1 MRKYLTIL
9 ICLLFSPALH
19 AADTLTFAQA
29 ANLAVAYSAD
39 LKHSRASQK
48 LLEGAWKWGRRAY
61 FPQMNITVSEN
72 DRLQQM
78 GVDSFIKNYGVNV
91 DQLLFDG
98 GRLSMSRK
106 MERMELDLSSEK
118 LDRMANEVAEAAIA
132 AYRNILSS
140 RAIIEIKKSALYVL
154 EEQLKIL
161 HEEVR
166 IGLALPV
173 DLASANISLADAK
186 LDINSLSLDL
196 AEMEKQFAEL
206 LGLEVLPVLI
216 EKVDINRSIKL
227 PRVSAAAALAK
238 DRNPDLNQTRH
249 SIAKKKMEL
258 KYASRNWVPTIKLNG
273 NFGITGQQ
281 YPLTRHNWSVGI
293 TVDFMHPWF
302 QNKLVMQTGWEP
314 VASGLYDRN
323 AMLQNSFTPLPD
335 PAAGFNKKQAA
346 LALSLEQENFNT
358 VLDRL
363 GRITSN
369 ALEKYV
375 LADQKRILSQE
386 SASLGRERCNIE
398 EIRLGLGHIKRL
410 DLMEILIEQTQ
421 REIAVVQTATALLEA
436 ERELERFLDLQPGEL
451 EIFAKNNFFKNKEK
465 K

>member
-1 MRKYLTIL
+1 MCKFI
-9 ICLLFSPALH
+9 PALFCFLSVSALY

-29 ANLAVAYSAD
+29 AKLAVAYSAD
-39 LKHSRASQK
+39 LKHSRASQA

-78 GVDSFIKNYGVNV
+78 GVDSFIKNYGLNV

-98 GRLSMSRK
+98 GRILMSRK
-106 MERMELDLSSEK
+106 MERMELDLSTVK

-132 AYRNILSS
+132 AYRNVLSS
-140 RAIIEIKKSALYVL
+140 RTILEIKKSALSVL
-154 EEQLKIL
+154 EEQLRIL
-161 HEEVR
+161 QEEVR
-166 IGLALPV
+166 LGLALPV

-196 AEMEKQFAEL
+196 AEMEKQFAEI

-216 EKVDINRSIKL
+216 EKVDINRSVML
-227 PRVSAAAALAK
+227 PKVSAASELAK
-238 DRNPDLNQTRH
+238 EKNPDLNEARH
-249 SIAKKKMEL
+249 SIAKKQMEL
-258 KYASRNWVPTIKLNG
+258 KYASRTWVPTLKLNG
-273 NFGITGQQ
+273 NFGITGQR

-302 QNKLVMQTGWEP
+302 QNRFVMQTGWEP
-314 VASGLYDRN
+314 VSSGLYDRN
-323 AMLQNSFTPLPD
+323 AMLQNSLTPLPD

-346 LALSLEQENFNT
+346 LALALEQENFNT

-369 ALEKYV
+369 ALEKCA
-375 LADQKRILSQE
+375 LAEQKRLLSLE
-386 SASLGRERCNIE
+386 SASLGKEKCRIE
-398 EIRLGLGHIKRL
+398 EIRLGLGHITRL
-410 DLMEILIEQTQ
+410 NLMEVLIEQTQ
-421 REIAVVQTATALLEA
+421 REIAVVQAATALLEA
-436 ERELERFLDLQPGEL
+436 EREIERFLDLQPGEL
-451 EIFAKNNFFKNKEK
+451 EIFAKK
-465 K
+465 